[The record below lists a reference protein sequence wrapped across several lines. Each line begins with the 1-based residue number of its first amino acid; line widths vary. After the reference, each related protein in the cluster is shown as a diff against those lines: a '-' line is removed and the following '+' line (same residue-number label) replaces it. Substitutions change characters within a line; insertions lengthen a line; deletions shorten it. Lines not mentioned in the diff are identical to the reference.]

1 MAESYSV
8 KAILSA
14 TDRGFTSTLKNALHS
29 VTGLAKS
36 VGSGML
42 MGAGMA
48 AFNALTNG
56 AREMVSEINDS
67 NVAWKTF
74 EGNMQI
80 IEKSGGQLEKSIGD
94 VKSELQDFA
103 QKTVYSASDMAS
115 TYAQLAAV
123 GTKNTS
129 QLVKGFGGLAAA
141 AENPQ
146 QAMKT
151 LSQQATQM
159 AAKPKVQWADFKL
172 MLEQTPAGMAAVAK
186 AMGMTT
192 SELVT
197 AVQDGK
203 VKTEDFFNTIAT
215 VGGDANGEFYKMA
228 TKAKSVGQA
237 MDGLKETVANKLTP
251 AFDFLSSIG
260 IKAIEG
266 ISDKLG
272 KIDGE
277 TVAKKV
283 QSMVRRA
290 SGYLNVMKTSFSGVG
305 TDVKNALKAV
315 GDVLG
320 LTNKKFSQTKSIAKF
335 KSVMTSVADG
345 VRAAAQYI
353 QENASKLQPYV
364 DLIRGAIEGIASAIS
379 TAVPYLVDF
388 GKAIADFLLN
398 NSEQISSVLKVAVPA
413 ILGLVGAFK
422 AFNVIKSII
431 PGVSSFV
438 SIFGSLAKSS
448 IGNLAGRFFKIST
461 ATNKVGK
468 SSSTS
473 GKQMLTLAKSFVM
486 IGAGVL
492 LVAAGFAL
500 LAQSAIALSN
510 AGGLAIGV
518 MAGLVIAV
526 AALAIGMM
534 AMMKSVTTSPKKL
547 TSMATAMLALGAAV
561 LMIGVGFALMAQSS
575 IALANAGGLAI
586 GVMVGMVA
594 VVALLAVG
602 AAALGSALTAGAI
615 GFIAFGAAIVLVG
628 VGAVLAAAALTI
640 VASVLPAIVA
650 NGTQGAVAIAQLGAG
665 MAVFAAGA
673 ALAGAGAIV
682 LGAGLLVVGTGA
694 LVAAGGVLA
703 LSVGVLA
710 LAAGAIALGAGLLIC
725 AAAVTMLAGIFP
737 TASAGA
743 TMLVAAFAALLG
755 VSAGLA
761 AALIVVNA
769 PMLLIGASALVA
781 TAGIVAFGAGMLTA
795 AAGTLAMAAA
805 LKAVQSSMKSI
816 ASSAKTAQSSLNSM
830 QSAVKVVESGLDA
843 LGSKAKDAMTKITSA
858 FDQTASKAQTSG
870 KKLGDGFTKGMQ
882 SGLNKAPAIASS
894 AMSQIAAVFSTGQS
908 MARQYGAWIG
918 QGLAAGIRSEIPNI
932 RAAAAEAVEAAN
944 GAMNAAGKFGSPSKI
959 AIQFGE
965 WYGEGY
971 AIGMSNMVRD
981 AEKTAKRLVSVPNV
995 ATPKLAMAYGGEMS
1009 ADYDYYRNAE
1019 YVIEVPLTVDGKE
1032 FARATASYTQD
1043 ELNKRQTRD
1052 SRKRGKV

>member
-14 TDRGFTSTLKNALHS
+14 TDRGFTSTLRNALSS

-56 AREMVSEINDS
+56 AREMVGEINDS

-74 EGNMQI
+74 ESNMGI
-80 IEKSGGQLEKSIGD
+80 IGKSAGEIAT
-94 VKSELQDFA
+94 VKGELQDFA

-115 TYAQLAAV
+115 TFAQLAAV

-172 MLEQTPAGMAAVAK
+172 TLEQTPAGMAAVAK

-228 TKAKSVGQA
+228 TEAKSVGQA
-237 MDGLKETVANKLTP
+237 MDGLKETVGNKLTP
-251 AFDFLSSIG
+251 AFDLLSSIG

-277 TVAKKV
+277 AIASKLSGWIKKA
-283 QSMVRRA
+283 QPMW
-290 SGYLNVMKTSFSGVG
+290 NSFTKAVSKVWAVLSGVG
-305 TDVKNALKAV
+305 KKLAPIFDSLRTKAGGAIQGMLDKIGAIDANAIVEKLCGWAQKA
-315 GDVLG
+315 
-320 LTNKKFSQTKSIAKF
+320 
-335 KSVMTSVADG
+335 
-345 VRAAAQYI
+345 
-353 QENASKLQPYV
+353 QPYF
-364 DLIRGAIEGIASAIS
+364 DMFSSAIQIVSNAIS
-379 TAVPYLVDF
+379 TAIPYVMDF
-388 GKAIADFLLN
+388 ASAIGGFLLN
-398 NSEQISSVLKVAVPA
+398 NSEQICSVISKATPIV
-413 ILGLVGAFK
+413 LGLVGAFK
-422 AFNVIKSII
+422 AFNIIKAII

-438 SIFGSLAKSS
+438 GIFGSLAKSS

-468 SSSTS
+468 SSSVS

-526 AALAIGMM
+526 AALSIGMM
-534 AMMKSVTTSPKKL
+534 AMMKTVTTSPAKM
-547 TSMATAMLALGAAV
+547 TAMATAMIALGAAV

-602 AAALGSALTAGAI
+602 AAALGTALTAGAV
-615 GFIAFGAAIVLVG
+615 GFVAFGAALVLVG

-640 VASVLPAIVA
+640 VASVLPTIATYGA
-650 NGTQGAVAIAQLGAG
+650 QGAGAIALLGAG
-665 MAVFAAGA
+665 MTAFAVGA
-673 ALAGAGAIV
+673 ALAGAAAIV
-682 LGAGLLVVGTGA
+682 LGAGLVVAGAGA
-694 LVAAGGVLA
+694 LVAAAGVLA
-703 LSVGVLA
+703 LG
-710 LAAGAIALGAGLLIC
+710 AGAIVMGAGLMIC
-725 AAAVTMLAGIFP
+725 AASVTMLAAVFP
-737 TASAGA
+737 VASSGAIMLTAS
-743 TMLVAAFAALLG
+743 FAALLG
-755 VSAGLA
+755 VSAALG
-761 AALIVVNA
+761 AALLIVNA
-769 PMLLIGASALVA
+769 PLLTVGASALVA
-781 TAGIVAFGAGMLTA
+781 SAGIIVFGAGMVTG
-795 AAGTLAMAAA
+795 AAGAVVMAAA

-816 ASSAKTAQSSLNSM
+816 ASSAKTAESSLKSM
-830 QSAVKVVESGLDA
+830 QSSVKTVESGLNA
-843 LGSKAKDAMTKITSA
+843 LGSKAKSAMKSLTSA
-858 FDQTASKAQTSG
+858 FDDTASKAKSAG
-870 KKLGDGFTKGMQ
+870 KKVGEGFTTGVQ
-882 SGLNKAPAIASS
+882 SGLAKAPAIASQIT
-894 AMSQIAAVFSTGQS
+894 AQVAATLMSGYAPAYKAGAYISQGFAQGMLSCLAVV
-908 MARQYGAWIG
+908 
-918 QGLAAGIRSEIPNI
+918 
-932 RAAAAEAVEAAN
+932 RAAAQQLAQQAQAAIEAKAKIA
-944 GAMNAAGKFGSPSKI
+944 SPSKVTTSLG
-959 AIQFGE
+959 QFFGE
-965 WYGEGY
+965 GF
-971 AIGMSNMVRD
+971 AIGISDMTRD
-981 AEKTAKRLVSVPNV
+981 VQKASERLVSIPQV
-995 ATPKLAMAYGGEMS
+995 ATPGLAMAYSGEME
-1009 ADYDYYRNAE
+1009 ADYDYYRNAT
-1019 YVIEVPLTVDGKE
+1019 YTIVVPLGIDGRETAK
-1032 FARATASYTQD
+1032 AIATYTQE
-1043 ELNKRQTRD
+1043 ELDRIQTREN
-1052 SRKRGKV
+1052 RKHGKR

>member
-8 KAILSA
+8 KAVLSA
-14 TDRGFTSTLKNALHS
+14 VDSGFSSTLKRAIGS
-29 VTGLAKS
+29 VKGLAAS

-48 AFNALTNG
+48 AFNALSNG
-56 AREMVSEINDS
+56 AKEMVSEINDS

-80 IEKSGGQLEKSIGD
+80 IEKNGGKLEKSIGE

-123 GTKNTS
+123 GTKNTA

-159 AAKPKVQWADFKL
+159 AAKPKVQWMDFKL
-172 MLEQTPAGMAAVAK
+172 MLEQTPAGIAAVAN

-192 SELVT
+192 AELVKN
-197 AVQDGK
+197 VQDGK

-215 VGGDANGEFYKMA
+215 VGGDAEGEFYKMA
-228 TKAKSVGQA
+228 TTAKSVGQA

-251 AFDFLSSIG
+251 AFDFLSGIG

-266 ISDKLG
+266 ISDKLASLNG
-272 KIDGE
+272 DAI
-277 TVAKKV
+277 AKKV
-283 QSMVRRA
+283 QTMAVRA
-290 SGYLNVMKTSFSGVG
+290 AGYLNVMKTTFSGVG
-305 TDVKNALKAV
+305 TEVKNALKAV
-315 GDVLG
+315 GEALG
-320 LTNKKFSQTKSIAKF
+320 LTDKKFSYTESIEKF
-335 KSVMTSVADG
+335 KGVMTSVADG
-345 VRAAAQYI
+345 IKAAAQYI
-353 QENASKLQPYV
+353 QENAHKIQPYV
-364 DLIRGAIEGIASAIS
+364 DLIGGAIQGIASAVS
-379 TAVPYLVDF
+379 AAVPYLMDF

-422 AFNVIKSII
+422 AFNVIKSVV
-431 PGVSSFV
+431 PWVKSFSGV
-438 SIFGSLAKSS
+438 FGSLAKSS

-468 SSSTS
+468 SSGTS
-473 GKQMLTLAKSFVM
+473 AKQMLTLAKSFVM

-526 AALAIGMM
+526 AGLMIGMM
-534 AMMKSVTTSPKKL
+534 AMMKTVTTSPAKL
-547 TSMATAMLALGAAV
+547 TKMAVAMLALGAAV

-602 AAALGSALTAGAI
+602 AAALGPALTAGAI
-615 GFIAFGAAIVLVG
+615 GFIAFGAAILLVG
-628 VGAVLAAAALTI
+628 AGAALAGLALQLVAAVLPTI
-640 VASVLPAIVA
+640 VTYGA
-650 NGTQGAVAIAQLGAG
+650 QGAAAIAQLGAG
-665 MAVFAAGA
+665 MIEFAGGALAAGA
-673 ALAGAGAIV
+673 GCIV
-682 LGAGLLVVGTGA
+682 LGAGLITVAAGLALVGAGA
-694 LVAAGGVLA
+694 LVAA
-703 LSVGVLA
+703 VGVLA
-710 LAAGAIALGAGLLIC
+710 LAAGAVVLGAGLMLS
-725 AAAVTMLAGIFP
+725 ATSVTMLAAMFP
-737 TASAGA
+737 AASAGA
-743 TMLVAAFAALLG
+743 MLLVATFSALVGVAAGLGAALL
-755 VSAGLA
+755 
-761 AALIVVNA
+761 VVNA
-769 PMLLIGASALVA
+769 PLLLIGASSLAA
-781 TAGIVAFGAGMLTA
+781 SAGIIAFGAGMVTA
-795 AAGTLAMAAA
+795 AAGTVVMAAA
-805 LKAVQSSMKSI
+805 LVVVQSSMKSI
-816 ASSAKTAQSSLNSM
+816 SASAKSAESSLSSM
-830 QSAVKVVESGLDA
+830 QSAVSVVESGLSA
-843 LGSKAKDAMTKITSA
+843 LGSIADSAMSALTNA
-858 FDQTASKAQTSG
+858 FDKTADKAQNAG
-870 KKLGDGFTKGMQ
+870 AKLGDGFADGME
-882 SGLNKAPAIASS
+882 SGLNQAPPIA
-894 AMSQIAAVFSTGQS
+894 MAAVSMIVSTFQS
-908 MARQYGAWIG
+908 GYAGAYSAGAYIS
-918 QGLAAGIRSEIPNI
+918 QGLAVGMLSMLGAVT
-932 RAAAAEAVEAAN
+932 AAANAIIEQVNRAMAAK
-944 GAMNAAGKFGSPSKI
+944 ARLGSPSKI
-959 AIQFGE
+959 TIQYGK
-965 WYGEGY
+965 WIGEGL
-971 AIGMSNMVRD
+971 AIGISSEERNVQKA
-981 AEKTAKRLVSVPNV
+981 AENLTSIPNV
-995 ATPKLAMAYGGEMS
+995 AVPKLAMAYSGEMS
-1009 ADYDYYRNAE
+1009 ADYDYYRNAQ

-1052 SRKRGKV
+1052 SRKHGRV